1 MSSEFPPTPATTRT
15 CSSCRRLHVSCFQ
28 GYKSLSYSL
37 LDLFPYSQENSRARH
52 VFVVIYSNTDKDTQ
66 FFMWS
71 SRISPIQTKTNV
83 SWSRH
88 RLDSFHTDKQYC
100 ESGPVLDQIRF
111 PPLSTEQTVSGSYLA
126 IFISKFNHY

>member
-28 GYKSLSYSL
+28 GHKSLSYSL
-37 LDLFPYSQENSRARH
+37 LDLFPYSQENSRVRH
-52 VFVVIYSNTDKDTQ
+52 VFVVIYSNTDKTRN
-66 FFMWS
+66 S
-71 SRISPIQTKTNV
+71 SCGRLEFPIQTKTNV

-111 PPLSTEQTVSGSYLA
+111 PPLSTEQTVSGSYLV